1 MKKIYIIIIL
11 LYILAAMTV
20 VACKRSENMIYSESI
35 ESSTAA
41 VEITSTEELSTEEA
55 TTQDSFVDKG
65 LADLAQTYD
74 SDRIII
80 KKWIYLN
87 NGWAPQIVEIDGI
100 EYSYGRNEYGFIT
113 TIRGSDGSVTTRN
126 YIIDNFNPVLIEEN
140 KNGKHIKYCEDS
152 TQAPR
157 YTGFQ
162 YEGLNYTYIFENYV
176 ITGIKDEYGNVVAEY
191 EYYYENNYRSI
202 RTINHTDEKIGDI
215 NTLKYCCNYMPFDM
229 AFEIDAYYPITY
241 YLTENGCRG
250 QQIYL
255 PGNIY
260 GEHCGL

>member
-191 EYYYENNYRSI
+191 EYYYENNYS
-202 RTINHTDEKIGDI
+202 TTDRYVSMK
-215 NTLKYCCNYMPFDM
+215 LK
-229 AFEIDAYYPITY
+229 
-241 YLTENGCRG
+241 
-250 QQIYL
+250 
-255 PGNIY
+255 
-260 GEHCGL
+260 